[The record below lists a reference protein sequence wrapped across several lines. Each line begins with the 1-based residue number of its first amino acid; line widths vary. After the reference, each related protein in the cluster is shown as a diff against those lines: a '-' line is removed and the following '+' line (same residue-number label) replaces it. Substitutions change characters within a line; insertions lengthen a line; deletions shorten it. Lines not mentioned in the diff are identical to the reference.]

1 MKVNKTKGTK
11 MCIIKRK
18 HKFEYYKHF
27 LEATQLESKIN
38 QLEKNKVDMDILR
51 ENRKEFIKN
60 MELKQR
66 FRSKKQQRFRSKKH
80 NEFTEEVTKAV
91 LRANKDKKNTI
102 KRFNKTYPHGTTNI
116 QYVKKKKN

>member
-1 MKVNKTKGTK
+1 
-11 MCIIKRK
+11 
-18 HKFEYYKHF
+18 
-27 LEATQLESKIN
+27 
-38 QLEKNKVDMDILR
+38 MDILR

-102 KRFNKTYPHGTTNI
+102 KRFNKTYPHGITNI
-116 QYVKKKKN
+116 